1 MGTSLF
7 AEAAVEQAYLK
18 AGAYGF
24 AGSGKTMTASLLM
37 IGTILE
43 CRRRDIAQAAK
54 PVYFQ
59 ATEPG
64 VDFVVP
70 LFKHFEVPLLITRRR
85 DFASVIPAINEA
97 EENGSG
103 YIIDSVTHPWTEFM
117 EAYMR
122 KTKRRYI
129 QFEDWR
135 FLKQEWSQFTTA
147 FMNSKIHAI
156 SCGRAG
162 FEYDYHEREDGK
174 KELEKTG
181 VKVKTEGEFA
191 FEPSLLILMERE
203 IGLDNKVH
211 RVANVIK
218 DRWTV
223 TDGMSFSFDQ
233 TRLIRGKI
241 DTKGRVIEPERE
253 VKLTYDEMLAQV
265 WQAFGPHVTML
276 NLGGAHKSIDTTS
289 ETASMVDDD
298 GRGKWEQKRLAKE
311 VLCEKIAS
319 LLEEHGAG
327 GSSAEAKKRR
337 IDLYKRH
344 FGTTSGAEIEKVLP
358 LETVRAGLD
367 AMCLELTGQPY
378 FATTQPAPGAA

>member
-1 MGTSLF
+1 MSNSLF
-7 AEAAVEQAYLK
+7 AEAVIEQAYVK
-18 AGAYGF
+18 AGLFGF
-24 AGSGKTMTASLLM
+24 AASGKTMTASLLM
-37 IGTILE
+37 IATILE
-43 CRRRDIAQAAK
+43 CRRRGIPQADK

-70 LFKHFEVPLLITRRR
+70 LFEHFKVPLRVTRRR
-85 DFASVIPAINEA
+85 DFASVIPALTEA

-135 FLKQEWSQFTTA
+135 FLKQEWAAFTSA
-147 FMNSKIHAI
+147 FMNSNIHAI

-181 VKVKTEGEFA
+181 IKVKTEGEFA
-191 FEPSLLILMERE
+191 FEPSLLVLMERE
-203 IGLDNKVH
+203 IDLDGQVS
-211 RVANVIK
+211 RVAQVIK
-218 DRWTV
+218 DRWAV
-223 TDGMSFSFDQ
+223 IDGMTIPFRQ
-233 TRLIRGKI
+233 VGPNGK
-241 DTKGRVIEPERE
+241 
-253 VKLTYDEMLAQV
+253 KLTYDQLLE
-265 WQAFGPHVTML
+265 QAWKAFSPHVLKL

-289 ETASMVDDD
+289 ESARLVDDD
-298 GRGKWEQKRLAKE
+298 GRGKWEQKKLAKE
-311 VLCEKIAS
+311 VLVEKIAS

-327 GSSAEAKKRR
+327 GTSVDAKKKR

-344 FGTTSGAEIEKVLP
+344 FGTTSGAEIEKVLD
-358 LETVRAGLD
+358 LEVVKKGLD

-378 FATTQPAPGAA
+378 FPPKEIA

>member
-1 MGTSLF
+1 MPTLF
-7 AEAAVEQAYLK
+7 SPAVVEQAYVK
-18 AGAYGF
+18 AGFFGF
-24 AGSGKTMTASLLM
+24 AGSGKTLTASLLM

-43 CRRRDIAQAAK
+43 CRRRGIEQAKK

-64 VDFVVP
+64 VDFVMP
-70 LFKHFEVPLLITRRR
+70 IFKHFDIPLLVTRRR
-85 DFASVIPAINEA
+85 DFASVIPALEEA

-122 KTKRRYI
+122 KTRRRYI

-135 FLKQEWSQFTTA
+135 FLKQEWNGFTTR
-147 FMNSKIHAI
+147 FMNSKLHAI

-181 VKVKTEGEFA
+181 LKIKTEGEFA
-191 FEPSLLILMERE
+191 FEPSLLVLMERDL
-203 IGLDNKVH
+203 GLDGRVK
-211 RVANVIK
+211 RVAQVIK

-223 TDGMSFSFDQ
+223 LDGLTIELNQSRIIPAKIHAKGGHVTDTERQEKYTYQELLDQ
-233 TRLIRGKI
+233 TW
-241 DTKGRVIEPERE
+241 
-253 VKLTYDEMLAQV
+253 A
-265 WQAFGPHVTML
+265 AFSPHVLLL
-276 NLGGAHKSIDTTS
+276 NLGGEHKSIDPTS
-289 ETASMVDDD
+289 ESGNLVDDD
-298 GRGKWEQKRLAKE
+298 GRGKWEQKKLAKE
-311 VLCEKIAS
+311 VLIEKIAS

-327 GSSAEAKKRR
+327 GSSTEAKKKR

-358 LETVRAGLD
+358 LEAVRAGLD
-367 AMCLELTGQPY
+367 GMCTELTGQPY
-378 FATTQPAPGAA
+378 FAPKEVS